1 MTKAIHCVRD
11 QRRAVHTVAIRAA
24 AIAVLLLTVAAC
36 GVRTVEVRG
45 TYPSPNVPP
54 LPLTLG
60 VYYGDGLRDFVYTE
74 MSDRGK
80 EEYRVLS
87 GNSHVD
93 LFNTVLPAMFQQVVV
108 LDDPTSAGVRGVD
121 AVFVPV
127 IDEFQLGM
135 PHKTRLDSYEVW
147 VRYNMR
153 LVEPDGDYIADWV
166 MTAYGKTTQEGFSTN
181 ERGINSAAVAALR
194 DLASNFS
201 ISFTSIP
208 DVDDWLRPQL
218 Q

>member
-1 MTKAIHCVRD
+1 MTQAIHCVRE
-11 QRRAVHTVAIRAA
+11 QCRPLSTVAMRAA
-24 AIAVLLLTVAAC
+24 AITVLLLTMAAC

-60 VYYGDGLRDFVYTE
+60 VYYGEGVRDFVYTE

-108 LDDPTSAGVRGVD
+108 LDDPANASARGVD

-135 PHKTRLDSYEVW
+135 PQKTRLDSYEVW
-147 VRYNMR
+147 IRYNMR
-153 LVEPDGDYIADWV
+153 LVEADGDYIADWV
-166 MTAYGKTTQEGFSTN
+166 MTAYGKTTQDGFSTT
-181 ERGINSAAVAALR
+181 ERGINGAAVAALR

-201 ISFTSIP
+201 ISLTSIP
-208 DVDDWLRPQL
+208 DVENWLRPQL

>member
-1 MTKAIHCVRD
+1 MIQAIHCVRE
-11 QRRAVHTVAIRAA
+11 QYRPLRALGL
-24 AIAVLLLTVAAC
+24 VLLLLALAAC

-45 TYPSPNVPP
+45 SYPSPNVPP

-93 LFNTVLPAMFQQVVV
+93 LFNTVLPAMFQEVVV
-108 LDDPTSAGVRGVD
+108 LDDPASADTQGVD

-135 PHKTRLDSYEVW
+135 PHKTRLYSYEVW

-166 MTAYGKTTQEGFSTN
+166 MTAYGKTTQDGFSTT
-181 ERGINSAAVAALR
+181 ERGSNGAAVAALR

-208 DVDDWLRPQL
+208 DVEDWLRPQL

>member
-1 MTKAIHCVRD
+1 MTKAIHCVRE
-11 QRRAVHTVAIRAA
+11 RRRPLS
-24 AIAVLLLTVAAC
+24 AIATAVVLLTLAAC

-60 VYYGDGLRDFVYTE
+60 VYYGEGLRDFVYTE

-108 LDDPTSAGVRGVD
+108 LDDLASASASGVD
-121 AVFVPV
+121 VVFLPV

-135 PHKTRLDSYEVW
+135 PQKTRLDSYEVW

-166 MTAYGKTTQEGFSTN
+166 MTAYGKATQDGFGTT

-208 DVDDWLRPQL
+208 DVEDWLRPQL